1 MLDLIFILIVLAAIA
16 FMVIAIIRI
25 EQRCFSTQDKPIIKQ
40 EAPLEQDKP
49 IIKQEAPLEQDKP
62 YIILEK
68 VTIRTGGD
76 TGA

>member
-16 FMVIAIIRI
+16 FIVIAIIRI
-25 EQRCFSTQDKPIIKQ
+25 EQRCFSP
-40 EAPLEQDKP
+40 QDKP